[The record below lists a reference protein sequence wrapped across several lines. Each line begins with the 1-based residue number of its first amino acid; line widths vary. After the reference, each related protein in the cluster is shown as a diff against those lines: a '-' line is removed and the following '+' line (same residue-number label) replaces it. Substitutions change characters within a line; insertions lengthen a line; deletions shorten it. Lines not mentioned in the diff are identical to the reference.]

1 MLRGM
6 VGGERVIPDLLLPIF
21 FNPSVLRPPPYILL
35 CKNTGEVVEM
45 YSPYCFATPRKAT
58 GHGREEERFPEFCF
72 CSRLVLSLQ
81 NVKIVKFIFNPL
93 ALRVLPSISLKTN
106 GGRGAIKNWNI

>member
-1 MLRGM
+1 MENVTLYSILLFHLSLCDTLVKLRGM
-6 VGGERVIPDLLLPIF
+6 TGG
-21 FNPSVLRPPPYILL
+21 
-35 CKNTGEVVEM
+35 K
-45 YSPYCFATPRKAT
+45 
-58 GHGREEERFPEFCF
+58 ERFPEFCF

-93 ALRVLPSISLKTN
+93 ALRVLPTISLKTN

>member
-1 MLRGM
+1 MQKHRG
-6 VGGERVIPDLLLPIF
+6 E
-21 FNPSVLRPPPYILL
+21 
-35 CKNTGEVVEM
+35 EVEM

-58 GHGREEERFPEFCF
+58 EHGREEERFPEFCF

-81 NVKIVKFIFNPL
+81 NVKIVKFIFKPL
-93 ALRVLPSISLKTN
+93 ALRVLPTISLKAN